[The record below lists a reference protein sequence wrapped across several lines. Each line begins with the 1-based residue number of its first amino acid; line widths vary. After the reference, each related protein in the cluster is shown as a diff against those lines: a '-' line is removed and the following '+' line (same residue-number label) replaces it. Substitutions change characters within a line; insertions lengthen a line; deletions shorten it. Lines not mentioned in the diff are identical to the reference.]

1 MPEQAPLDHCGD
13 GGPLQDI
20 LAAKRAKVAELRG
33 RGLDPYPPR
42 SRKTHSTAD
51 VLRLGAA
58 LSGSDR
64 SSESVSCAGRILQ
77 LRDMGKS
84 IFAHLGDSLG
94 RCQVYFK
101 KDALPEPEFLLAKK
115 DLQVGDF
122 IGVCGNV
129 FKTRTGET
137 TVAASSVTL
146 LAKALRPM
154 PEKWHGLK
162 DVELRYRHRHLDLIA
177 SEEVRKKFEQRSLII
192 STIRRAMD
200 RLGFLEVETPI
211 LLPQAGGAS
220 ARPFH
225 THHNALDAD
234 LVMRI
239 ATELYLKRLIIGG
252 FERVYEIGRIFR
264 NEGIDTRHN
273 PEFTMLEA
281 YQAYSDYNGMA
292 ELFETLVAESA
303 EALKISEVVYG
314 EHKISL
320 KPPFRRAYLPELW
333 KDHCGAPIDEILKG
347 KGFDRPGLRALA
359 EKLRVPA
366 GEKTPGAKIFERIF
380 DAKILPHLDQLTF
393 VFDHPTAITPL
404 AKLKPG
410 SQGLVER
417 FECFA
422 AGQEYANA
430 YTELNDP
437 QDQRERLQE
446 QARQRREEGDE
457 EADVLDEDFVE
468 AMECGMPPMGGIG
481 VGIDRLVM
489 LLTGQPSIRDVILFP
504 TLKPEGTAS
513 PPARGEQLAPPGTAL
528 PGAPS

>member
-1 MPEQAPLDHCGD
+1 MTITPEPSQPDRGAETGSLEE
-13 GGPLQDI
+13 I
-20 LAAKRAKVAELRG
+20 LAAKRAKVVELRG

-42 SRKTHSTAD
+42 SSKTHTCAQVLEAGAGLAGSEHSTQT
-51 VLRLGAA
+51 V
-58 LSGSDR
+58 
-64 SSESVSCAGRILQ
+64 VCAGRLLQ

-84 IFAHLGDSLG
+84 IFAHLADASG

-101 KDALPEPEFLLAKK
+101 KDALPEADFLLVKK
-115 DLQVGDF
+115 DLHAGDF
-122 IGVCGNV
+122 IGVGGTV

-137 TVAASSVTL
+137 TVAVSTVVL
-146 LAKALRPM
+146 LAKALRPL
-154 PEKWHGLK
+154 PEKWHGLH
-162 DVELRYRHRHLDLIA
+162 DVEIRYRHRHLDLIA
-177 SEEVRKKFEQRSLII
+177 NPDVREKFRQRSVIV
-192 STIRRAMD
+192 STMRRTMD

-220 ARPFH
+220 ARPFQ

-234 LVMRI
+234 LVLRI
-239 ATELYLKRLIIGG
+239 ATELYLKRLVIGG

-292 ELFETLVAESA
+292 ELFETLVAECA
-303 EALKISEVVYG
+303 EALKISEVTYG
-314 EHKISL
+314 EHEISL
-320 KPPFRRAYLPELW
+320 KPPFRRVSLPEIW
-333 KDHCGAPIDEILKG
+333 QAQCGEKIDNVLEG
-347 KGFDRPGLRALA
+347 KGLNRRGLLALA
-359 EKLRVPA
+359 AKVGAPA

-380 DAKILPHLDQLTF
+380 DARILPHLDQLSF

-404 AKLKPG
+404 AKLKAGAP
-410 SQGLVER
+410 GLVER

-422 AGQEYANA
+422 VGQEYANA

-457 EADVLDEDFVE
+457 ETDILDEDFVQ

-481 VGIDRLVM
+481 VGVDRLVM

-504 TLKPEGTAS
+504 TLKPEG
-513 PPARGEQLAPPGTAL
+513 AP
-528 PGAPS
+528 

>member
-1 MPEQAPLDHCGD
+1 MPEA
-13 GGPLQDI
+13 GGSLEDI
-20 LAAKRAKVAELRG
+20 LAAKRAKVAELRA
-33 RGLDPYPPR
+33 RGLDPYPSR
-42 SRKTHSTAD
+42 SVKTHSTVD
-51 VLRLGAA
+51 VLRLGAT
-58 LSGSDR
+58 LSGSEH
-64 SSESVSCAGRILQ
+64 SSQSVSCAGRILQ

-84 IFAHLGDSLG
+84 IFAHVSDAAG

-101 KDALPEPEFLLAKK
+101 KDALPELEFLLVKK

-122 IGVCGNV
+122 IGVSGNV
-129 FKTRTGET
+129 FKTKTGET
-137 TVAASSVTL
+137 TVAVASVVL
-146 LAKALRPM
+146 LAKALRPL

-162 DVELRYRHRHLDLIA
+162 DVEIRYRHRHLDLVA
-177 SEEVRKKFEQRSLII
+177 SEDVRKKFEQRSLII
-192 STIRRAMD
+192 STIRRTMD

-211 LLPQAGGAS
+211 LLPQAGGAA

-239 ATELYLKRLIIGG
+239 AIELYLKRLIIGG

-273 PEFTMLEA
+273 PEFTMMEA

-292 ELFETLVAESA
+292 ELFETLVAECA

-320 KPPFRRAYLPELW
+320 KPPFRRVFLPELW
-333 KDHCGAPIDEILKG
+333 EKQCGDRMENILQG
-347 KGFDRPGLRALA
+347 KGFNRECLMLCAG
-359 EKLRVPA
+359 KLNIPV
-366 GEKTPGAKIFERIF
+366 GGKTPSAKVFERIF
-380 DAKILPHLDQLTF
+380 DAKILPLLDQLTF

-404 AKLKPG
+404 AKLKCG

-417 FECFA
+417 FEVFA

-446 QARQRREEGDE
+446 QARQRREEGDD
-457 EADVLDEDFVE
+457 EADVLDEDFVQ

-504 TLKPEGTAS
+504 TLKREVAPLPSGVENSRSSGTT
-513 PPARGEQLAPPGTAL
+513 PPGAL
-528 PGAPS
+528 

>member
-1 MPEQAPLDHCGD
+1 MNPTPSGPAPAP
-13 GGPLQDI
+13 GGEERCLEDI
-20 LAAKRAKVAELRG
+20 LAGKKAKVAELRG
-33 RGLDPYPPR
+33 RGVDPYPPR
-42 SRKTHSTAD
+42 SSKTHATSD
-51 VLRLGAA
+51 VLRLG
-58 LSGSDR
+58 
-64 SSESVSCAGRILQ
+64 ESLAGAEHGTQSVTIAGRVLQ
-77 LRDMGKS
+77 MRDMGKS
-84 IFAHLGDSLG
+84 IFAHLADAAG

-101 KDALPEPEFLLAKK
+101 KDALPEADFLLVKK
-115 DLQVGDF
+115 DLHVGDF
-122 IGVCGNV
+122 IGVSGTV

-137 TVAASSVTL
+137 TVAAVSLTL
-146 LAKALRPM
+146 LAKALRPL

-162 DVELRYRHRHLDLIA
+162 DVDTRYRHRHLDLIA
-177 SEEVRKKFEQRSLII
+177 NPETREKFRQRSVIV
-192 STIRRAMD
+192 STIRRTMD

-225 THHNALDAD
+225 THHNALKAD

-252 FERVYEIGRIFR
+252 FEKVYEIGRIFR

-273 PEFTMLEA
+273 PEFTMMEA
-281 YQAYSDYNGMA
+281 YQAYTDYNGMA
-292 ELFETLVAESA
+292 ELFETLVAECA
-303 EALKISEVVYG
+303 EALQIEKVTYG
-314 EHKISL
+314 ALEMSL
-320 KPPFRRAYLPELW
+320 KPPFRRLYLPELW
-333 KDHCGAPIDEILKG
+333 EQHCGEKIDICLEG
-347 KGFDRPGLRALA
+347 KGFNRKSLLALS
-359 EKLRVPA
+359 ERLGVPA
-366 GEKTPGAKIFERIF
+366 GDKTPGAKVFERIF
-380 DAKILPHLDQLTF
+380 DAKILPHLDQLSF

-410 SQGLVER
+410 TQSLVER

-437 QDQRERLQE
+437 QDQRERLHE

-457 EADVLDEDFVE
+457 EADILDEDFVQ

-481 VGIDRLVM
+481 VGVDRLVM

-504 TLKPEGTAS
+504 TLKSEGTSS
-513 PPARGEQLAPPGTAL
+513 PPEKP
-528 PGAPS
+528 

>member
-1 MPEQAPLDHCGD
+1 MPMLED
-13 GGPLQDI
+13 GGTLEDI

-33 RGLDPYPPR
+33 RGVEPYPSR
-42 SRKTHSTAD
+42 SRRTHSTAD
-51 VLRLGAA
+51 VLRLGAG
-58 LSGSDR
+58 LSGSDH
-64 SSESVSCAGRILQ
+64 SSASVCCAGRVLQ

-84 IFAHLGDSLG
+84 LFAHLGDGAG

-122 IGVCGNV
+122 IGVGGTV
-129 FKTRTGET
+129 FKTRTGEI
-137 TVAASSVTL
+137 TVAAASVVL
-146 LAKALRPM
+146 LAKALRPL

-177 SEEVRKKFEQRSLII
+177 NPDVREKFRQRSVIV
-192 STIRRAMD
+192 STIRRALD
-200 RLGFLEVETPI
+200 RLGFLEVETPV

-225 THHNALDAD
+225 THHNALNAD

-239 ATELYLKRLIIGG
+239 ATELYLKRLIVGG

-273 PEFTMLEA
+273 PEFTMMEV

-292 ELFETLVAESA
+292 ELFESLVAECA
-303 EALKISEVVYG
+303 EALKISEVQYG
-314 EHKISL
+314 EHKLDL
-320 KPPFRRAYLPELW
+320 KPPFKRAYLPELW
-333 KDHCGAPIDEILKG
+333 KQHCGAPIEEILKG
-347 KGFDRPGLRALA
+347 KGFDRPRLLALA
-359 EKLRVPA
+359 GKLGVPA
-366 GEKTPGAKIFERIF
+366 GEKTPSAKVFERVF
-380 DAKILPHLDQLTF
+380 DAKIMPLLDQLTF

-422 AGQEYANA
+422 GGQEYANA

-437 QDQRERLQE
+437 QDQIERLAE

-457 EADVLDEDFVE
+457 EADVLDQDFVE
-468 AMECGMPPMGGIG
+468 AMECGMPPMGGMG

-504 TLKPEGTAS
+504 TLKPES
-513 PPARGEQLAPPGTAL
+513 HP
-528 PGAPS
+528 

>member
-1 MPEQAPLDHCGD
+1 MTTPEDS
-13 GGPLQDI
+13 GPLEDI
-20 LAAKRAKVAELRG
+20 LAAKRAKVAELRV
-33 RGLDPYPPR
+33 RGLDPYPSR

-58 LSGSDR
+58 LSGPEH

-84 IFAHLGDSLG
+84 IFAHLADSAG

-122 IGVCGNV
+122 IAVTGNV

-137 TVAASSVTL
+137 TVAVAAVVL
-146 LAKALRPM
+146 LAKALRPL

-162 DVELRYRHRHLDLIA
+162 DVEIRYRHRHLDLIA
-177 SEEVRKKFEQRSLII
+177 NPDVQEKFRQRSLIV
-192 STIRRAMD
+192 STIRRTMD

-273 PEFTMLEA
+273 PEFTMMEA

-292 ELFETLVAESA
+292 ELFETLVGECA
-303 EALKISEVVYG
+303 EALKISEVSYG
-314 EHKISL
+314 EHKISV
-320 KPPFRRAYLPELW
+320 KPPFRRLYLPELW
-333 KDHCGAPIDEILKG
+333 KDRCGAPIDGILKG
-347 KGFDRPGLRALA
+347 KGFDRPALLA
-359 EKLRVPA
+359 LSHSLGVPA
-366 GEKTPGAKIFERIF
+366 GEKTPSAKVFERIF
-380 DAKILPHLDQLTF
+380 DVKILPLLDQLSF

-422 AGQEYANA
+422 GGQEYANA

-437 QDQRERLQE
+437 QDQRERLVE

-457 EADVLDEDFVE
+457 EADVLDQDFVE

-504 TLKPEGTAS
+504 TLKAEGTPS
-513 PPARGEQLAPPGTAL
+513 PSRVENSHAPGTV
-528 PGAPS
+528 PPEAP